1 MSGEKGSAQRLRGA
15 RRARPGETGGR
26 LLASPRGAEDGF
38 PSPRGCRSA
47 ACRFLAPGINRDE
60 LWVAGARGVP
70 WCWDGGWGVWRGRKS
85 PESWGYCNV
94 TSKKVSPAPVCWPS
108 SEMQSCGR
116 MEGLPARRCGRGSE
130 GEPPEPALPASFA
143 AGAAAALPA
152 PAAGRGRAA
161 MRADRS
167 CTLSRGCWV
176 WARSRA
182 ATREAAA
189 GQRGCRRFPL
199 VVPLLSPAFWLE
211 NRGSRLPP
219 PFFVPSEVSH
229 ALRAVPPGSART
241 GPSGGAARRGAEA
254 LPGRGSRQRALL
266 FRQRQGAR
274 LCPAAA
280 GCGPARALSAPNRT
294 SAQSGAGFS
303 IPSDFLSFFSF
314 LFPPFLFSVN

>member
-1 MSGEKGSAQRLRGA
+1 
-15 RRARPGETGGR
+15 
-26 LLASPRGAEDGF
+26 
-38 PSPRGCRSA
+38 
-47 ACRFLAPGINRDE
+47 
-60 LWVAGARGVP
+60 
-70 WCWDGGWGVWRGRKS
+70 
-85 PESWGYCNV
+85 
-94 TSKKVSPAPVCWPS
+94 
-108 SEMQSCGR
+108 MQSCGR
-116 MEGLPARRCGRGSE
+116 MEGLPARRCGRRSE